1 MAAAHSADCLCKR
14 ALRHARLHKEL
25 PRGLALFHVEI
36 PIKVNGTSR
45 HVEITLRVADD
56 AGRPFLAGNGITR
69 FYFGEFYFGE
79 LSLFAVIAPTCS
91 GGTEYRVQLGDLPP
105 SIHTSPYPFITFITK
120 NKRGVTMTKEF
131 VALIGKQP
139 VDRRA
144 RVRWTAAERAFLL
157 CFLLCMRTC
166 ALPTLPE
173 EIHLIVLGFLNVSDL
188 LPIKI

>member
-36 PIKVNGTSR
+36 PIKVNGTST

-56 AGRPFLAGNGITR
+56 AGRPYLAGNGIAR
-69 FYFGEFYFGE
+69 FYFGE
-79 LSLFAVIAPTCS
+79 LSLNAVIAPTCS
-91 GGTEYRVQLGDLPP
+91 GGTEYHVQLGDLPP
-105 SIHTSPYPFITFITK
+105 SIHTSPYPLITFITK

-144 RVRWTAAERAFLL
+144 RVRWTAAERAVLL
-157 CFLLCMRTC
+157 CFLSCMRTC
-166 ALPTLPE
+166 ALPALPE